1 MTDPIQSAKA
11 THCIEQAGAEEASFL
26 ITGIVLCELVWV
38 LESAYR
44 SPRETIVKVLEQ
56 ILKANNF
63 TFMSQMFSGNL

>member
-1 MTDPIQSAKA
+1 
-11 THCIEQAGAEEASFL
+11 L